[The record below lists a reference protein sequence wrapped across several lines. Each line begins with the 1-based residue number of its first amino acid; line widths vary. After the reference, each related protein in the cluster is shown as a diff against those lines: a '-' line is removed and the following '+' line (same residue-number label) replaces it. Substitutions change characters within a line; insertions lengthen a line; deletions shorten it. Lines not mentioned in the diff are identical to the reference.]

1 MNNRSIEGL
10 RQKIRVDYATRDYVV
25 INNLSA
31 NLDYL
36 YRISNYDL
44 NDIKNKSKQNL
55 YLAESFTHKLDEFV
69 STLLE
74 RDIPLDGIEIKGSSG
89 LVLDSRKHR
98 ELVDGFMRFHFSS
111 DDPDPSEYGSKDSLS
126 TYIRAKIKNIKLSD
140 TLYNLVPLN
149 LTFEPYIRVNGDKKS
164 LFSNFKLGI
173 EKTNFENI
181 VWLNEFIKGLNDNG
195 YHLTYNGVEIKSYE
209 EYFNNICSTTS
220 LRENLSIDVD
230 LTDNNNIRR

>member
-1 MNNRSIEGL
+1 MNKRSVEDF
-10 RQKIRVDYATRDYVV
+10 RQKIRADYATRDYVF
-25 INNLSA
+25 INNINA

-36 YRISNYDL
+36 YRISQYDL
-44 NDIKNKSKQNL
+44 IDIKNKGKQNL
-55 YLAESFTHKLDEFV
+55 YLVESFVSKLDGV
-69 STLLE
+69 LSTLLE
-74 RDIPLDGIEIKGSSG
+74 RNIPLDGIEITGNSG
-89 LVLDSRKHR
+89 LVLDSRIHR
-98 ELVDGFMRFHFSS
+98 ELVDGFMRFHFSP
-111 DDPDPSEYGSKDSLS
+111 DDSDPSEYGSKDSLS
-126 TYIRAKIKNIKLSD
+126 TYIRARIKNLNIRD

-173 EKTNFENI
+173 EKNNFENI

-209 EYFNNICSTTS
+209 EYFNNICSTTGY
-220 LRENLSIDVD
+220 RENLSIDVD